1 MDLTVVKKAIETL
14 KAEKEQRVAQ
24 VCAKNQNEVLKQF
37 QELDKAKN
45 EYLIELKKEYDQAVV
60 KANEETAQKKV
71 AIQNQ
76 ARAIA
81 EAEVESQEHYT
92 EVIGKLQ
99 SVINAVEVK

>member
-1 MDLTVVKKAIETL
+1 MDLVVVKKAIETL

-24 VCAKNQNEVLKQF
+24 ICAKNQNEVLKQF
-37 QELDKAKN
+37 QELEKAKN
-45 EYLIELKKEYDQAVV
+45 EYLNELKKEYEQAVV

-71 AIQNQ
+71 AIQSQ

-81 EAEVESQEHYT
+81 EAEVENQEHYS

-99 SVINAVEVK
+99 SILNSFEVK